1 VKTLICM
8 SKRIWMDI
16 KNPLKF
22 IGGFCAWVFFS
33 YKMGYLLAHKYHIDG
48 INGDILGFSAIIF
61 FSPIFLFMIYII
73 IFSVYDWAIDIV
85 KYFKRIYKE
94 CCH

>member
-1 VKTLICM
+1 
-8 SKRIWMDI
+8 MDI

-33 YKMGYLLAHKYHIDG
+33 YKMGYLLAYKYHIDG

-73 IFSVYDWAIDIV
+73 IFSVYDGRLILLNILREFIKNV
-85 KYFKRIYKE
+85 VINFT
-94 CCH
+94 